1 MKKLAAAALAGVMV
15 LSMAACKGAE
25 DFDAT
30 GYVQGVLDAQYH
42 GEYAAHAEDVGES
55 EEDIKNEIEA
65 SNLEVAQQALAQSGF
80 TATDEELQE
89 YIDLIEEGYKKIEYE
104 VKEAVKDD
112 NDNFTVEV
120 EVTPVGL
127 LDNLE
132 EIFTAKL
139 QEAVNNGVDESGYMA
154 VFNESVKESID
165 QAQTLEPQTV
175 TLNVTYTE
183 DEDGNHVYAV
193 NESDLNE
200 LDMIATNQK

>member
-1 MKKLAAAALAGVMV
+1 MKKLVAVALAGVMV
-15 LSMAACKGAE
+15 LSMAACGAAE

-55 EEDIKNEIEA
+55 EEDIKNEIET
-65 SNLEVAQQALAQSGF
+65 SNLEIAQDAIAQSGI
-80 TATDEELQE
+80 TATDEEIQE
-89 YIDLIEEGYKKIEYE
+89 YVDLIEEGYKKIEYE

-112 NDNFTVEV
+112 NDNFTVDV
-120 EVTPVGL
+120 VVTPMGL
-127 LDNLE
+127 LDSLE

-154 VFNESVKESID
+154 VFNESVKESIE
-165 QAQTLEPQTV
+165 QAQTMEPQTV

-193 NESDLNE
+193 NESDLNT
-200 LDMIATNQK
+200 LDLIATNQQ

>member
-1 MKKLAAAALAGVMV
+1 MKKLAAALAGVMV
-15 LSMAACKGAE
+15 FSMAACGGAE

-89 YIDLIEEGYKKIEYE
+89 YIALIEEGYKKIDYE

-165 QAQTLEPQTV
+165 KAETLEPQTV

-193 NESDLNE
+193 NESDLNT
-200 LDMIATNQK
+200 LDLIATNQQ

>member
-1 MKKLAAAALAGVMV
+1 MKKLAAALAGVMV
-15 LSMAACKGAE
+15 FSMAACGGAE

-165 QAQTLEPQTV
+165 KAETLEPQTV

-193 NESDLNE
+193 NESDLNT
-200 LDMIATNQK
+200 LDLIATNQQ

>member
-1 MKKLAAAALAGVMV
+1 MKKLAAAMMAGLMV
-15 LSMAACKGAE
+15 LSTAACGGAE

-55 EEDIKNEIEA
+55 EEDIKNEMEA
-65 SNLEVAQQALAQSGF
+65 NTLQIATDALAQSGL
-80 TATDEELQE
+80 TATEEEIQE
-89 YIDLIEEGYKKIEYE
+89 YVDLIEEGYKKINYE

-112 NDNFTVEV
+112 NDNFTVDV
-120 EVTPVGL
+120 VVTPVGI
-127 LDNLE
+127 LDSLE

-165 QAQTLEPQTV
+165 KAETYEPQTV

-183 DEDGNHVYAV
+183 EDGTRVYTV
-193 NESDLNE
+193 NESDLNT
-200 LDMIATNQK
+200 LDAVATNQL